1 MANELMI
8 ELPKQNALQVFVEPN
23 GIDPYL
29 EKIRKEALSHVP
41 DLSTKS
47 GRAAIASI
55 AAKVARSKTY
65 LDDAGKQLCD
75 QERAKIDATLQAV
88 LDSRK
93 MLRAALDDL
102 RDEVRKPLTDW
113 ENAEAERKGKIEAR
127 IEAMKRLP
135 EIGSDAAAIEKHL
148 KRLELTEIDESFGEY
163 TAEAAIA
170 RTHAIR
176 DCQARLDA
184 QIKIEQDLKELEEL
198 RIKNAEQAQKDHEA
212 EIARKAAET
221 AKLEA
226 ENLAYLEAQKAQAET
241 NAKIAEANRIADE
254 ALLREN
260 LAKQQALDKENAEK
274 ARKEKA
280 EAEENARIADAEY
293 RQRVIEESI
302 QSMIVECKVDRIYVT
317 EVIELILQGK
327 IKNVFIKF

>member
-1 MANELMI
+1 MSTELMI
-8 ELPKQNALQVFVEPN
+8 ELPKQNALQVFTES
-23 GIDPYL
+23 GFL
-29 EKIRKEALSHVP
+29 ESQIEKMRKDALSIVP
-41 DLSTKS
+41 DLTTKK
-47 GRAAIASI
+47 GRAEIASM
-55 AAKVARSKTY
+55 AAKVARTKTY

-75 QERAKIDATLQAV
+75 QERAKIDATLSVV

-93 MLRAALDDL
+93 MIRAALDDL

-113 ENAEAERKGKIEAR
+113 ENAEAERKAKIESR

-135 EIGSDAAAIEKHL
+135 EIGSDAAAIERHL

-176 DCQARLDA
+176 DCQGRLDA
-184 QIKIEQDLKELEEL
+184 QVKIEQDLKELEEL
-198 RIKNAEQAQKDHEA
+198 RIKNAEQAQKDREA
-212 EIARKAAET
+212 QIAEHA
-221 AKLEA
+221 
-226 ENLAYLEAQKAQAET
+226 AYLATQKAQAEA

-293 RQRVIEESI
+293 RQRVIEETILSFAKLNI
-302 QSMIVECKVDRIYVT
+302 STSEAVFIIKN
-317 EVIELILQGK
+317 IEAGN

>member
-8 ELPKQNALQVFVEPN
+8 ELPKQNALQLFVEPN
-23 GIDPYL
+23 ALTAQI
-29 EKIRKEALSHVP
+29 EKMRKDALSIVP
-41 DLSTKS
+41 DLTTKK
-47 GRAAIASI
+47 GRAEIASM
-55 AAKVARSKTY
+55 AAKVARTKTY

-75 QERAKIDATLQAV
+75 QERSKIDATLSAV
-88 LDSRK
+88 LESRK
-93 MLRAALDDL
+93 LIRAALDDL

-113 ENAEAERKGKIEAR
+113 ENAEAERKAKIETR

-176 DCQARLDA
+176 DCQGRLDA
-184 QIKIEQDLKELEEL
+184 QVKIEQDLKELEQL
-198 RIKNAEQAQKDHEA
+198 RIKQAEQAQKDHEA

-221 AKLEA
+221 ARLEA
-226 ENLAYLEAQKAQAET
+226 EHLAYLETQKVQAEA

-260 LAKQQALDKENAEK
+260 LAKQQEQDRINA
-274 ARKEKA
+274 AIAGKEKA

-293 RQRVIEESI
+293 RQRVIEEIILSFSKLNI
-302 QSMIVECKVDRIYVT
+302 STSEAVFIIKN
-317 EVIELILQGK
+317 IENGN

>member
-1 MANELMI
+1 MSTELMI
-8 ELPKQNALQVFVEPN
+8 ELPKQNALQVFVEN
-23 GIDPYL
+23 GGIDPYL
-29 EKIRKEALSHVP
+29 DKIRKEALSLVP
-41 DLSTKS
+41 DISTKK
-47 GRAAIASI
+47 GRAEIASM

-65 LDDAGKQLCD
+65 LDEAGKNLCD
-75 QERAKIDATLQAV
+75 QERAKIDATLSAV
-88 LDSRK
+88 LQSRK

-113 ENAEAERKGKIEAR
+113 ENAESERKGKIEAR
-127 IEAMKRLP
+127 IEAMQRLP
-135 EIGSDAAAIEKHL
+135 DVGSDAAVIGKHL
-148 KRLELTEIDESFGEY
+148 KRLEATEIDESFGEY

-184 QIKIEQDLKELEEL
+184 QVKIENDLKELEQL
-198 RIKNAEQAQKDHEA
+198 RIKQAEQAQKDREA
-212 EIARKAAET
+212 QIAEHA
-221 AKLEA
+221 
-226 ENLAYLEAQKAQAET
+226 AYLATQKAQAEA

-260 LAKQQALDKENAEK
+260 LSKQQAIDKENAEK

-293 RQRVIEESI
+293 RQRVIEETI
-302 QSMIVECKVDRIYVT
+302 QSFIDYGFDEGHSEQLAIDIA
-317 EVIELILQGK
+317 EGN

>member
-1 MANELMI
+1 MSTELII
-8 ELPKQNALQVFVEPN
+8 ELPKQDALQVFVEPS

-29 EKIRKEALSHVP
+29 EKIRNEALSHVP

-65 LDDAGKQLCD
+65 LDEAGKQLCD
-75 QERAKIDATLQAV
+75 QERAKIDATLSAV

-93 MLRAALDDL
+93 LIRASLDDL

-113 ENAEAERKGKIEAR
+113 ENAEAEQKDKIESR

-176 DCQARLDA
+176 DCQGRLDA
-184 QIKIEQDLKELEEL
+184 QIKIENGLKEFA
-198 RIKNAEQAQKDHEA
+198 N
-212 EIARKAAET
+212 
-221 AKLEA
+221 KLPGNKEDWKT
-226 ENLAYLEAQKAQAET
+226 EFIHNSRT
-241 NAKIAEANRIADE
+241 
-254 ALLREN
+254 
-260 LAKQQALDKENAEK
+260 DKE
-274 ARKEKA
+274 
-280 EAEENARIADAEY
+280 ENTRIADAEY
-293 RQRVIEESI
+293 RQRVIEESM
-302 QSMIVECKVDRIYVT
+302 QSFVEYGYSEESASATVML
-317 EVIELILQGK
+317 IEQGH
-327 IKNVFIKF
+327 IKNIFIKF

>member
-1 MANELMI
+1 MASELMI
-8 ELPKQNALQVFVEPN
+8 ELPKQNALQMFVTPDALAAQ
-23 GIDPYL
+23 I
-29 EKIRKEALSHVP
+29 EKMRKDALSIVP
-41 DLSTKS
+41 DLTTKK
-47 GRAAIASI
+47 GRAEIASM
-55 AAKVARSKTY
+55 AAKVARTKTY

-75 QERAKIDATLQAV
+75 QERAKIDATLSAV
-88 LDSRK
+88 LESRK

-176 DCQARLDA
+176 DCQSRLDA
-184 QIKIEQDLKELEEL
+184 QIRIEQDLKELEEL
-198 RIKNAEQAQKDHEA
+198 RIKNAEQAQKDKEA
-212 EIARKAAET
+212 QIAEHA
-221 AKLEA
+221 
-226 ENLAYLEAQKAQAET
+226 AYLATQKAEREAQ
-241 NAKIAEANRIADE
+241 AKIDEANKAVKE
-254 ALLREN
+254 ALEREDAA
-260 LAKQQALDKENAEK
+260 LAAQKEKERIEKEN
-274 ARKEKA
+274 KEKA

-293 RQRVIEESI
+293 RQRVIEETVQSI
-302 QSMIVECKVDRIYVT
+302 INSGLLDGRESLLLVKMIE
-317 EVIELILQGK
+317 EGK

>member
-1 MANELMI
+1 MSTELMI
-8 ELPKQNALQVFVEPN
+8 ELPKSNALQVFVEPN

-29 EKIRKEALSHVP
+29 DKIRKEALSLVP
-41 DLSTKS
+41 DISTKK
-47 GRAAIASI
+47 GRAEIASM
-55 AAKVARSKTY
+55 AARVARSKTY
-65 LDDAGKQLCD
+65 LDEAGKNLCD
-75 QERAKIDATLQAV
+75 QERAKIDVTLQAV

-93 MLRAALDDL
+93 MIRAALDNL

-113 ENAEAERKGKIEAR
+113 ENAESERKGKIEAR
-127 IEAMKRLP
+127 IEAMQRLP
-135 EIGSDAAAIEKHL
+135 EVGSDAAAIGKHL
-148 KRLELTEIDESFGEY
+148 KRLEATEIDESFGEY

-176 DCQARLDA
+176 ECQSRLDA
-184 QIKIEQDLKELEEL
+184 QVKIENDLRELEQL
-198 RIKNAEQAQKDHEA
+198 RIKQAEQAQKDHEK
-212 EIARKAAET
+212 EIAEHAAYIAT
-221 AKLEA
+221 
-226 ENLAYLEAQKAQAET
+226 QKAQAEA

-260 LAKQQALDKENAEK
+260 LSKQQAIDKENAEK

-293 RQRVIEESI
+293 RQRVIEETI
-302 QSMIVECKVDRIYVT
+302 QSFIDYGFDEGHSEQLAIDIA
-317 EVIELILQGK
+317 EGN